1 MAFEKEIKEYEELRQ
16 KYQTS
21 IKYVVI
27 FIFIYEWQSVR
38 VYQKSNKC
46 GLKAQCSP

>member
-27 FIFIYEWQSVR
+27 FLYMSG
-38 VYQKSNKC
+38 N
-46 GLKAQCSP
+46 L